1 MEYTLEIGIFAP
13 TIREQLNS
21 QNVYMKISDYE
32 KYEKL
37 RRSIHMV
44 AMHDMFTE
52 SQVASAWKKFYKKIE
67 KDIYDDIEIENCKL

>member
-1 MEYTLEIGIFAP
+1 MGYTLEVGLFAP

-37 RRSIHMV
+37 RKSIHMV
-44 AMHDMFTE
+44 VMHDMFTE
-52 SQVASAWKKFYKKIE
+52 PQVASAWKKFYKKIE
-67 KDIYDDIEIENCKL
+67 QDIYNDIKIETM